1 MWVTIFIQPIF
12 NSLVAIYNL
21 VGDMGIAIILLTIVI
36 QFLLL
41 PLYNK
46 QIKGQKDLKKIQ
58 PKMKKI
64 QKKHKDDK
72 EKQSQELMKLYQEEG
87 VNPLGG
93 CLPLLIQF
101 PIFIAVYYVFRN
113 YLNDESL
120 KLLYSFVSEPGH
132 LKTTLLGLVDLS
144 QPERWVLPLLAGVST
159 YFQTSSMPQAALGG
173 GDEEDEG
180 DEDGEEDKGFA
191 KQLTKTFSKQMKGFM
206 PVMSFI
212 IVMQLPAAV
221 GVYWITRNIFT
232 IIQQKVI
239 MSDEGDS
246 PTDDVKV
253 TVEEE

>member
-1 MWVTIFIQPIF
+1 MWETIFIQPIF

-46 QIKGQKDLKKIQ
+46 QIKGQKDMKEIQ

-64 QKKHKDDK
+64 QKKYKDDK
-72 EKQSQELMKLYQEEG
+72 EKQSKELMKLYQEEG

-101 PIFIAVYYVFRN
+101 PIFIAVYYVFRS

-120 KLLYSFVSEPGH
+120 KLLYSFVSEPDH
-132 LKTTLLGLVDLS
+132 LKTTLLGLIDLS
-144 QPERWVLPLLAGVST
+144 QQERWVLPLLAGVST

-173 GDEEDEG
+173 GEDDEE
-180 DEDGEEDKGFA
+180 EDGEEDKGFA
-191 KQLTKTFSKQMKGFM
+191 KQLTKTFSKQMKVFM

-221 GVYWITRNIFT
+221 GIYWITRNIFT

-239 MSDEGDS
+239 MSDEDS
-246 PTDDVKV
+246 SSGGDVKV
-253 TVEEE
+253 TVEKE